1 MAVVLTL
8 DGREIVLLP
17 GVFFIGRG
25 EDADLRLDDPGVSR
39 RHAALRVTG
48 DDAEV
53 EDLGS
58 RNGLLLNG
66 RAVRGVEPL
75 EPGDVLTIGEHELR
89 VRSPGFPDASDTGTR
104 PLRTPPP
111 RPPVPEPGSVGSLGL
126 LSPREQE
133 VLKLVASGLSQ
144 REIAERLDISIKTLE
159 TYRTRLTEKLGL
171 GTRAAIIKY
180 ALSTGLLRPE

>member
-17 GVFFIGRG
+17 GVFFVGRG
-25 EDADLRLDDPGVSR
+25 EDADLRLEDPGVSR
-39 RHAALRVTG
+39 RHAAIRVTG
-48 DDAEV
+48 DEAEV

-58 RNGLLLNG
+58 RNGMLLNG

-89 VRSPGFPDASDTGTR
+89 MRSPGFPDASNTGTR